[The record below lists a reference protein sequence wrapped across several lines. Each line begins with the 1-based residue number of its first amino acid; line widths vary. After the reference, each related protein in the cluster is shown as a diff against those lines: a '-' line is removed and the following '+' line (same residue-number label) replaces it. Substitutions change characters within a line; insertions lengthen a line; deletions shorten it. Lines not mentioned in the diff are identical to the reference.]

1 MAKIVRHHHE
11 RFDGTGYPDSLAG
24 EDIPPESRI
33 LSVLDVFD
41 ALTHQRSYRSALS
54 REEALAVIE
63 RGAGTQFDPV
73 VVKAFLAL
81 VRREGDGRKA
91 PAKAASKDRP
101 LATARAAEP
110 RKR

>member
-1 MAKIVRHHHE
+1 LAKIVRHHHE
-11 RFDGTGYPDSLAG
+11 RFDGSGYPDGLAG
-24 EDIPPESRI
+24 DDIPPESRI

-41 ALTHQRSYRSALS
+41 ALTHQRSYRNALS
-54 REEALAVIE
+54 KAEALAELE

-81 VRREGDGRKA
+81 VEKQGDGLGA
-91 PAKAASKDRP
+91 PAQAASEDRQ
-101 LATARAAEP
+101 LVAARAAGR